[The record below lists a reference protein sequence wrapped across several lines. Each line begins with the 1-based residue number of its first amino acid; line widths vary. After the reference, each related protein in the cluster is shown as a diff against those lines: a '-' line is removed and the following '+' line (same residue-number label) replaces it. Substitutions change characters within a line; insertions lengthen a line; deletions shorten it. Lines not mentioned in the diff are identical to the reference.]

1 MIFEMVRPDF
11 LMRSLIMP
19 SLKAQLFLVKKLS
32 WMFQRPV
39 TATVAAVAAE
49 AAFLL
54 LRRRL
59 MRLCVH
65 RWQNV
70 FFHAIHLVATRT
82 TTPLLPFSS
91 LVADPSASY
100 TCS

>member
-1 MIFEMVRPDF
+1 MVRPDF

-32 WMFQRPV
+32 WLFQRPV

-59 MRLCVH
+59 MRLCAHVALHDVGQLRH
-65 RWQNV
+65 RIVPNQRHKFV
-70 FFHAIHLVATRT
+70 GRQV
-82 TTPLLPFSS
+82 
-91 LVADPSASY
+91 
-100 TCS
+100 